1 MDLRY
6 AEQREIERKATL
18 FTARVIVISIFVAFV
33 IAVIVNL

>member
-18 FTARVIVISIFVAFV
+18 FTARVIVISIAIGFI